1 MRDRPGGGAP
11 AASDTQVSLTREC
24 RALPLDSSGGAA
36 PGEQTK
42 AGELEIGGEATRRG
56 DGFIVVSASRGDD
69 AAARVS
75 VRHGASKGG
84 ASAQLELAVR
94 DGAAGEAS

>member
-1 MRDRPGGGAP
+1 MPG
-11 AASDTQVSLTREC
+11 AASE
-24 RALPLDSSGGAA
+24 GAA
-36 PGEQTK
+36 PGEQTR
-42 AGELEIGGEATRRG
+42 AGELEIGDEAARRG
-56 DGFIVVSASRGDD
+56 DGLIMVPASRRDD

-94 DGAAGEAS
+94 DGAAGEAT